1 MLYVTGC
8 YTGAVGLG
16 GVTKKYLHREEVK
29 EYIAYH
35 DMKMA
40 KIDMEPL
47 EKCSVIRNRDCRYVQ
62 SYMYEKSLDQSR
74 LESCGKLE
82 CWTLGLV

>member
-1 MLYVTGC
+1 M
-8 YTGAVGLG
+8 GLG